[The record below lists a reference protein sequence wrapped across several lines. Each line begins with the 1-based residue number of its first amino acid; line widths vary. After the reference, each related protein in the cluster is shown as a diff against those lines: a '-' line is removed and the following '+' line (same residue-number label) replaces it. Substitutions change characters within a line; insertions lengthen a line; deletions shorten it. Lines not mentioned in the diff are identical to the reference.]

1 MGAVRAFSAGNYTRQ
16 PGSASW
22 FVNSVDLPVLMDAD
36 PDINK
41 DISSGKM
48 LESIATVEVQI
59 KHTFFAFIPHIYLLV
74 GSQGSTM
81 FFLELLMD

>member
-1 MGAVRAFSAGNYTRQ
+1 MSSYNFNART
-16 PGSASW
+16 
-22 FVNSVDLPVLMDAD
+22 D
-36 PDINK
+36 PDVNK